1 MKILAFFQI
10 FNTFFYTMESIWLN
24 FSLLIFIIFYAKF
37 VLCQQAQFSPNVRY
51 HAPQQNASFNYSYI
65 NLKHLK
71 GYKLEVT
78 PLATYSVN
86 NRSLCVKECL
96 KTKGAC
102 KSINTRQVTNGFDC
116 EILDQDIYTTAGD
129 KLKIENGTTH
139 SLIAVRPCSC

>member
-1 MKILAFFQI
+1 MFFSVYLTNLFFTISIAYFGIRLAVGQHRF
-10 FNTFFYTMESIWLN
+10 T
-24 FSLLIFIIFYAKF
+24 
-37 VLCQQAQFSPNVRY
+37 PNVRY
-51 HAPQQNASFNYSYI
+51 HSAHPNASFNYSYI

-71 GYKLEVT
+71 GYKLDVT

-102 KSINTRQVTNGFDC
+102 KSINTRQVTNGLDC